1 MDIKDTKD
9 NDQKDPAPA
18 ADIEALA
25 NTAQPAAPDHSC
37 HICGYKPRPSASNP
51 KEALRKH
58 IQRYHANETVEQA
71 VDDIVSGVLESSAK
85 EQDCGK
91 LYEDI
96 EILKVKFPDI
106 PYSPDVHPDSSYQAL
121 SRAKNTMVRLVND
134 RSGAD
139 AAFNIMLIGCRGA
152 ETATHFLGLGDIQG
166 YSADIAEQKEDF
178 VTVLKE
184 MVDTGVIESTQLSP
198 EVRLG
203 LLLVQVGV
211 QRMEVNRRIKNC
223 DGAASPRQ
231 SKS

>member
-1 MDIKDTKD
+1 MENPDKDKDTC
-9 NDQKDPAPA
+9 PA
-18 ADIEALA
+18 ADMETLA
-25 NTAQPAAPDHSC
+25 NTAQPAMPDYTC
-37 HICGYKPRPSASNP
+37 HICGYKPRASASNP

-58 IQRYHANETVEQA
+58 MQRYHANESTA
-71 VDDIVSGVLESSAK
+71 CSVDAIVSDVLESSAK
-85 EQDCGK
+85 LEDCDK

-96 EILKVKFPDI
+96 QILKVKFPDI
-106 PYSPDVHPDSSYQAL
+106 AYTPDIHPDSSYQAL
-121 SRAKNTMVRLVND
+121 KRAKNTLVRLVND

-166 YSADIAEQKEDF
+166 YATDIAEQKEDF

-211 QRMEVNRRIKNC
+211 QRMEVNRRTKNC
-223 DGAASPRQ
+223 DGAASSVQ

>member
-1 MDIKDTKD
+1 MENPDKDTC
-9 NDQKDPAPA
+9 PA
-18 ADIEALA
+18 ADMETLA
-25 NTAQPAAPDHSC
+25 NTAQPAVPDFTC
-37 HICGYKPRPSASNP
+37 HICGYKPRASASNP

-58 IQRYHANETVEQA
+58 MARYHANESTEQA
-71 VDDIVSGVLESSAK
+71 VDAIVSDVLESSAK
-85 EQDCGK
+85 VEDCDK

-96 EILKVKFPDI
+96 QILKVKFPDI
-106 PYSPDVHPDSSYQAL
+106 AYTPDIHPDSSYQAL
-121 SRAKNTMVRLVND
+121 KRAKNTLVRLVND

-166 YSADIAEQKEDF
+166 YAADVAEQKEDF

-211 QRMEVNRRIKNC
+211 QRMEHNRCAKNS
-223 DGAASPRQ
+223 DGAAASEQ

>member
-1 MDIKDTKD
+1 MKRSTV
-9 NDQKDPAPA
+9 
-18 ADIEALA
+18 
-25 NTAQPAAPDHSC
+25 
-37 HICGYKPRPSASNP
+37 
-51 KEALRKH
+51 LRF
-58 IQRYHANETVEQA
+58 
-71 VDDIVSGVLESSAK
+71 L
-85 EQDCGK
+85 
-91 LYEDI
+91 LYNF
-96 EILKVKFPDI
+96 KK
-106 PYSPDVHPDSSYQAL
+106 
-121 SRAKNTMVRLVND
+121 
-134 RSGAD
+134 
-139 AAFNIMLIGCRGA
+139 
-152 ETATHFLGLGDIQG
+152 TATHFLGLGDIQG

>member
-1 MDIKDTKD
+1 MESQDKDTTD
-9 NDQKDPAPA
+9 ITDTT
-18 ADIEALA
+18 IEALA
-25 NTAQPAAPDHSC
+25 KPDTPAQPDYTC
-37 HICGYKPRPSASNP
+37 HICGYKPRANCSNP

-58 IQRYHANETVEQA
+58 MARYHANDKTEQA
-71 VDDIVSGVLESSAK
+71 VDAIVNDVLESKAAT
-85 EQDCGK
+85 EDCDK

-96 EILKVKFPDI
+96 QILQVKFPDI
-106 PYSPDVHPDSSYQAL
+106 AYMPDIHPESSYQAL
-121 SRAKNTMVRLVND
+121 KRAKNTMVRLVND

-152 ETATHFLGLGDIQG
+152 ETATNVLGLGDITG
-166 YSADIAEQKEDF
+166 YAADVAEQKEDF

-211 QRMEVNRRIKNC
+211 QRMEVNRRLLNC
-223 DGAASPRQ
+223 DGAAASSQ
-231 SKS
+231 SKQ